1 MIGEFTIQKMN
12 PFYFF
17 KVQKSL
23 KILFYIGSNNCI
35 VKLSPPPSFQNYA
48 PLLSYVAFKKCE
60 LFLSGFLEICFPEG
74 QDMFLTVSK
83 IPTPHAYKS
92 PKYRDAGLT
101 ISLAV
106 THHHLVLPWNS
117 SWNCVV
123 SSHCFLSH
131 LRHETTG
138 KESHELIRYLLLS
151 SWNLPLWFR
160 Q

>member
-1 MIGEFTIQKMN
+1 MN

-23 KILFYIGSNNCI
+23 KTLFYIGSNNCI
-35 VKLSPPPSFQNYA
+35 VKLSPPLPLFRTTLPSWATLLLKNVNYFC
-48 PLLSYVAFKKCE
+48 LVSWRSV
-60 LFLSGFLEICFPEG
+60 FLKARICFWLFPK
-74 QDMFLTVSK
+74 F
-83 IPTPHAYKS
+83 PPPHAYKS

-101 ISLAV
+101 SSLAV

-117 SWNCVV
+117 SRNCVV

-138 KESHELIRYLLLS
+138 KESQELIRYLLLS
-151 SWNLPLWFR
+151 SWNLPRWFR